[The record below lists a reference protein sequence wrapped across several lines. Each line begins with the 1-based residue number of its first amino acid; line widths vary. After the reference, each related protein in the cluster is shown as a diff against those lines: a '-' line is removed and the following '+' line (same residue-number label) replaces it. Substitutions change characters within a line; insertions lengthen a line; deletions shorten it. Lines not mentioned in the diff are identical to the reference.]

1 MILKYKIDVMTPIH
15 PLWKMFH
22 SLLEGKRGCN
32 FRKNKK
38 GKIVW
43 NCEGTY
49 ERKKTRKI
57 LKLIKG
63 INIEKSLKYFDEHG
77 GYCDCEVLWNV
88 DPQRG
93 KRPKVK
99 IRKQY

>member
-1 MILKYKIDVMTPIH
+1 MILKYQIDVMTPNH

-22 SLLEGKRGCN
+22 SLLSCLWKGKKGCN

-38 GKIVW
+38 DEVVW

-49 ERKKTRKI
+49 ERKKTKKI

-63 INIEKSLKYFDEHG
+63 INIEKSLKYFDKCG
-77 GYCDCEVLWNV
+77 AWCDCEVLWNI
-88 DPQRG
+88 DPQR
-93 KRPKVK
+93 
-99 IRKQY
+99 